1 MGKRNRK
8 IKNKQFNR
16 YQKGGHHYYVEEFS
30 PPVIKESIHSGKI
43 KCKLV
48 HGLGYSIVIPDIL
61 FLNDEKVKWIQPLF
75 FTACYL
81 EKFDDYVEC
90 GFAIDISHG
99 HRLLI
104 NFSNKDFIRHCDDGS
119 EFFYCRIQG
128 PEDLKDYCTG
138 VVEEDG
144 EYYIALFHHT
154 NEDSYRAILKSKHFR
169 SSTCNF
175 QGTNKKELTNVN
187 YTYFTCIDSIRAP
200 EDLNQIAMAISGKI
214 ALLRDN
220 GSPENPNDV
229 VILEVYREATFNRTH
244 PIRVLIPATLL
255 APSHLIKHFPFGNP
269 VYYQVMNPFIYRI
282 GLLPGEILPFS
293 NGIVK
298 PNSSSLKRFEYVVV
312 GDGREREG
320 LIAPF
325 NEETT
330 KNILKI
336 QRTSKVSN
344 ILDFW
349 FEERNIDLFTNKDVE
364 FQSFKINGV

>member
-1 MGKRNRK
+1 MA
-8 IKNKQFNR
+8 
-16 YQKGGHHYYVEEFS
+16 EE
-30 PPVIKESIHSGKI
+30 H
-43 KCKLV
+43 
-48 HGLGYSIVIPDIL
+48 
-61 FLNDEKVKWIQPLF
+61 
-75 FTACYL
+75 
-81 EKFDDYVEC
+81 
-90 GFAIDISHG
+90 
-99 HRLLI
+99 
-104 NFSNKDFIRHCDDGS
+104 
-119 EFFYCRIQG
+119 
-128 PEDLKDYCTG
+128 
-138 VVEEDG
+138 G
-144 EYYIALFHHT
+144 EYHIALFHHT

-200 EDLNQIAMAISGKI
+200 EDLNQIAMASSGKI

-229 VILEVYREATFNRTH
+229 VILEVYRETTFNRTH

-282 GLLPGEILPFS
+282 GLLPGEILPFR
-293 NGIVK
+293 NGIVE

-344 ILDFW
+344 ILNFW
-349 FEERNIDLFTNKDVE
+349 FEERNTDLFTNKDVE
-364 FQSFKINGV
+364 FQSI